1 MQQSTGQDPLLAQA
15 QLLVFTSG
23 MGVFTSTS
31 VPVRTRN
38 YIGNESA
45 GILGPSFFLGLSEH
59 PYLLCSGRNCLHWIF
74 VLKQRWNCSRS
85 SVAGNGQQ
93 QMGIWACESAH
104 HPGVLVGCT
113 RLSQQ
118 SSNCRKNWRK
128 TLQRIT
134 SRWGMRGDCKEIVL
148 RYDWKVNR
156 KWNTQLLI
164 TQQGTLP
171 RLLLRGDQ
179 NM

>member
-1 MQQSTGQDPLLAQA
+1 MEQCIKAVLNCEGWRIPPTQKEDNTELHSTWMQQSTGQDPLLAQA

-85 SVAGNGQQ
+85 SVAGNGEQ

-113 RLSQQ
+113 RFELQKELLK
-118 SSNCRKNWRK
+118 KNLAK
-128 TLQRIT
+128 NY
-134 SRWGMRGDCKEIVL
+134 K
-148 RYDWKVNR
+148 
-156 KWNTQLLI
+156 
-164 TQQGTLP
+164 
-171 RLLLRGDQ
+171 
-179 NM
+179 